1 MKMGDQYVLD
11 RMTVLLSVALIV
23 VLVAGATYVFTS
35 GAQLAQNVTANQTEI
50 PKISVNGEA
59 TRTVSPD
66 LLVMGIAVETQNETA
81 SGAES
86 ANARMT
92 ERVKNALLAAGVRES
107 EIETSS
113 YYTYPVYNDSCY
125 YYQPPCRG
133 DVCPMTAEGGVA
145 GTLPEGSDTGS
156 MGIADTGVAGG
167 YVDSGVAYTDSYMVP
182 PYRCEPQIIG
192 YRATHSIMV
201 KTSNIH
207 NGGGIIDAVS
217 AANASAR
224 FDYQYFSLKDETR
237 IRYENELAG
246 AAAQSARNKAQSI
259 AAGLGAELGRIVEI
273 QTNYYYP
280 PYYYAEKDY
289 AMAGGTAASAPA
301 VEPITTEIF
310 PQDLTIS
317 SSIYVT
323 FEIRQD

>member
-1 MKMGDQYVLD
+1 MMKMGDQYVLD

-35 GAQLAQNVTANQTEI
+35 NAQPAGQNATANLTEI
-50 PKISVNGEA
+50 PKISVSGEA

-66 LLVMGIAVETQNETA
+66 LLIMGIAVETENETA

-92 ERVKNALLAAGVRES
+92 AKVKSALLAAGVQES
-107 EIETSS
+107 EIETAS

-125 YYQPPCRG
+125 YYPPPCRG
-133 DVCPMTAEGGVA
+133 DICPMTAEEGYA
-145 GTLPEGSDTGS
+145 GEG
-156 MGIADTGVAGG
+156 AYA
-167 YVDSGVAYTDSYMVP
+167 DSGVAYTEDSMIAPEIYPVP
-182 PYRCEPQIIG
+182 PSYRCDQQIIG

-201 KTSNIH
+201 KTSNIY
-207 NGGGIIDAVS
+207 NGGEIIDSIS

-224 FDYQYFSLKDETR
+224 FDYQYYSLKDETR

-246 AAAQSARNKAQSI
+246 AAAQSARSKAQSI
-259 AAGLGAELGRIVEI
+259 ASGLGAQLGRIVDI

-280 PYYYAEKDY
+280 PYYGMKDY
-289 AMAGGTAASAPA
+289 SMAEGGMAISASA
-301 VEPITTEIF
+301 EPIATEIF

-323 FEIRQD
+323 FEITQ

>member
-1 MKMGDQYVLD
+1 MGDQYVLD
-11 RMTVLLSVALIV
+11 RTTVLLTVAAIV
-23 VLVAGATYVFTS
+23 ILVAGSTYVLTS
-35 GAQLAQNVTANQTEI
+35 GAQPPVQNATANATEI
-50 PKISVNGEA
+50 PKISVSGEA

-92 ERVKNALLAAGVRES
+92 AKVKSALLAAGVQES
-107 EIETSS
+107 EIETAS

-125 YYQPPCRG
+125 YYPPPCRG
-133 DVCPMTAEGGVA
+133 DVCPMATDGYTGEAIPADA
-145 GTLPEGSDTGS
+145 GY
-156 MGIADTGVAGG
+156 A
-167 YVDSGVAYTDSYMVP
+167 DSGVAYTDSYMVP
-182 PYRCEPQIIG
+182 PTYRCDQQIIG
-192 YRATHSIMV
+192 YTATHSIMV
-201 KTSNIH
+201 KTGNIH

-224 FDYQYFSLKDETR
+224 FDYQYYSLKDETR
-237 IRYENELAG
+237 IGYENELAG
-246 AAAQSARNKAQSI
+246 EAAQSARSKALSI
-259 AAGLGAELGRIVEI
+259 ARGLGAELGRIVDI

-280 PYYYAEKDY
+280 PYYGMKDY
-289 AMAGGTAASAPA
+289 AVAEGGTATSA
-301 VEPITTEIF
+301 VQPIATEIF

-323 FEIRQD
+323 FEISQ

>member
-1 MKMGDQYVLD
+1 MGDQYVLD
-11 RMTVLLSVALIV
+11 RMTVLLSVAMIV

-35 GAQLAQNVTANQTEI
+35 NAQAQPAQNVTGNETEM
-50 PKISVNGEA
+50 PKISVSGEA

-66 LLVMGIAVETQNETA
+66 LLIMGIAVEAQKATA
-81 SGAES
+81 SEAE
-86 ANARMT
+86 AENARMT
-92 ERVKNALLAAGVRES
+92 AKVKGALLAAGVLES
-107 EIETSS
+107 EIETAS
-113 YYTYPVYNDSCY
+113 YYTYPVYNNSCDY
-125 YYQPPCRG
+125 YPPCRG
-133 DVCPMTAEGGVA
+133 DVCPMTAEGGYA
-145 GTLPEGSDTGS
+145 E
-156 MGIADTGVAGG
+156 G
-167 YVDSGVAYTDSYMVP
+167 YVGEDTGVAYTDSYMVP
-182 PYRCEPQIIG
+182 PYRCDQTIIG
-192 YRATHSIMV
+192 YMATHSIMV

-207 NGGGIIDAVS
+207 NGGEIIDAIS

-246 AAAQSARNKAQSI
+246 MAAQSARQKAQSI
-259 AAGLGAELGRIVEI
+259 ASGLGAELGRIVDI

-280 PYYYAEKDY
+280 PYYYAKDY
-289 AMAGGTAASAPA
+289 AMAEGGMATSAPA

-323 FEIRQD
+323 FEIKQ